1 MTAAAGD
8 MSSDQ
13 GERPV
18 PRPPSGRTYTG
29 TRRARFGDLSP
40 GGRLRLDAIAR
51 YLQDVSSDDTTDAGL
66 ADDVAWVVR
75 RLVLEVEASPRF
87 REPLELTT
95 WCSGTGSRWAE
106 RRVSIAGADGA
117 RIEAAVLWVHV
128 DVDSGRP
135 IPLDQDFW
143 DLYAEAAQGRTV
155 RVRLGHPTVV
165 AADARR
171 VPWTV
176 RFADFDLLGHVN
188 NAVYGAMVEEV
199 LATRPDL
206 RPPFR
211 VEIEYR
217 AAIERGRAVELVVH
231 DEADRVLMWAR
242 DPDDGTLVATALV
255 RRR

>member
-1 MTAAAGD
+1 MTAAAPD
-8 MSSDQ
+8 MPADQ

-66 ADDVAWVVR
+66 ADDLAWVVR
-75 RLVLEVEASPRF
+75 RLVVEVEASPRF

-106 RRVSIAGADGA
+106 RRVSIEGAAGA
-117 RIEAAVLWVHV
+117 RIEAVVLWVHV
-128 DVDSGRP
+128 DIDSGRP
-135 IPLDQDFW
+135 VPLAQDFW

-155 RVRLGHPTVV
+155 RVRLSHPSAVPS
-165 AADARR
+165 DARR
-171 VPWTV
+171 VPWAV

-188 NAVYGAMVEEV
+188 NAVYGAMGEEV
-199 LATRPDL
+199 LA
-206 RPPFR
+206 

-217 AAIERGRAVELVVH
+217 SAIEQGRAVDRVVH
-231 DEADRVLMWAR
+231 DESDEAQVWAV
-242 DPDDGTLVATALV
+242 DPGDGTLLATARV
-255 RRR
+255 QAR